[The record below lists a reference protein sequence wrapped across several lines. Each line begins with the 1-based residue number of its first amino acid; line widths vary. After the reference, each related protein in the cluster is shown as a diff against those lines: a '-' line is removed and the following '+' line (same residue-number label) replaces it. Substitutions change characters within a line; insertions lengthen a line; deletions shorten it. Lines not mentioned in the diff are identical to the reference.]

1 MEFHHIILFF
11 IIFMTIKGLYNMYII
26 KQLFVYDEKCVIY
39 KKIIVDKIDDNNF
52 FPISDI
58 TNFMN
63 NNHKCFF
70 HHFKKN
76 SHQYKNENNYEYK
89 HEIEFKCYC

>member
-1 MEFHHIILFF
+1 
-11 IIFMTIKGLYNMYII
+11 MYII

-39 KKIIVDKIDDNNF
+39 KKIIIDKIDDNNF

-70 HHFKKN
+70 NHVNCLLLFLNGKN
-76 SHQYKNENNYEYK
+76 LD
-89 HEIEFKCYC
+89 